1 MEIIKERQRERMTKR
16 ETDGIS
22 NHMRMLPHR
31 AGCLGASH
39 TSQAKEKKKK
49 KDRITLKCIQEKQKS
64 LFPLSYGYLSE
75 ANL

>member
-1 MEIIKERQRERMTKR
+1 MTKR

-39 TSQAKEKKKK
+39 TSQAKEKKK
-49 KDRITLKCIQEKQKS
+49 DRITLKCIKKTKTKS